1 MPAVARVAW
10 GAFAVTLA
18 LTIAAVLLLGF
29 PTDPAAGAGVAE
41 ELQGWLFATLALPF
55 SFVGALITARRPG
68 NRIGL
73 LLVGGAGS
81 FAAFLAVAGYVVR
94 GTEGGQDLPGLSWT
108 AWVANWVWMPA
119 VAALLL
125 LLLVY
130 PDGRLISRRW
140 RPVAAAVLA
149 WAGLMTVVLVLY
161 PEAVGGGGPRPAIG
175 LGGAAGELLR
185 RFALSSFT
193 PVPPLAFLAAGAVSL
208 VVRARRSHGDERQQI
223 KWLAYAAA
231 LLALTFPLAGLPVAP
246 WLGDVIATLLW
257 LAVWG
262 LPVAI
267 GVAILKYRLYDI
279 DRLVSRTLAYALLTA
294 LLGLVYAVGVFTLSR
309 LLDPADGESELAVA
323 ASTLAVAALFQ
334 PLRRRLQG
342 AVDRRFN
349 RRRHDAARTI
359 QAFSAR
365 LRDEIDL
372 DTLSEE
378 LLAVVNQTMQPTQ
391 ASLWLGPQGATPA
404 RQIPARTP
412 TTGVDDLRSQ
422 TAS

>member
-1 MPAVARVAW
+1 MKLPALTRLAW
-10 GAFAVTLA
+10 SAFAFTLA
-18 LTIAAVLLLGF
+18 LTIAGIFLLGS
-29 PTDPAAGAGVAE
+29 PTDPAAGAAE
-41 ELQGWLFATLALPF
+41 ELQGWLLATLAVPF
-55 SFVGALITARRPG
+55 SLVGAVITARRPG

-73 LLVGGAGS
+73 LLAGGAGS
-81 FAAFLAVAGYVVR
+81 FAAFLTVAGYLVR
-94 GTEGGQDLPGLSWT
+94 GTEGGQDLPGLPWA
-108 AWVANWVWMPA
+108 AWVGNWVWMPA

-130 PDGRLISRRW
+130 PDGRLVSRRW

-185 RFALSSFT
+185 RFARSSFT
-193 PVPPLAFLAAGAVSL
+193 PIPPALFLAAGAASL
-208 VVRARRSHGDERQQI
+208 VVRARRSRGDERQQV
-223 KWLAYAAA
+223 KWLAYPAA
-231 LLALTFPLAGLPVAP
+231 LLASGFLLSGLPVTP
-246 WLGDVIATLLW
+246 WLGNAIATLLW

-267 GVAILKYRLYDI
+267 GVAVLKYRLYDI
-279 DRLVSRTLAYALLTA
+279 DRVVSRTLAYALLTA
-294 LLGLVYAVGVFTLSR
+294 LLGLVYAAGVFTLGR
-309 LLDPADGESELAVA
+309 LLDPAEGESELAVA

-334 PLRRRLQG
+334 PLRRRLQV

-349 RRRHDAARTI
+349 RRRHDAASTI

-372 DTLSEE
+372 DTLSQE
-378 LLAVVNQTMQPTQ
+378 LLDVVNQTMQPTQ
-391 ASLWLGPQGATPA
+391 ASLWLRPHGAAPA
-404 RQIPARTP
+404 RQLPTERRQPALT
-412 TTGVDDLRSQ
+412 RSGQ
-422 TAS
+422 PAS